1 MPEKTVNVDKTQVDA
16 LIKRVEHALQ
26 NGLSITTDDATLLLQ
41 MLHTLLTINDRLQDK
56 DVTIGKLRKL
66 AGLVSSAESG
76 TRDGQ
81 GKRKRVGIRRR
92 NNTQGFG
99 ADTPAAKPKVEKHPL
114 IDYTRGQNCPACQ
127 VGKLYKVD
135 PATFVRITGQAPLA
149 ATRHVLER
157 MRCNGCG
164 AYYTAELPQQ
174 HRDDGAVNQYFG
186 YSARALIVINKYFTG
201 VPFFRQQSL
210 QQIFGFPVSTS
221 AQFEQCDAL
230 SAACVPIVSHLIQLA
245 GGAEW
250 FALDD
255 TGNRILE
262 EKGKSIPDRRT
273 QKPRHRTGIY
283 TSAVIAELASKR
295 TVLLFKT
302 NIGHAG
308 EWLDEILKW
317 RPVGVAPPIIMSDAL
332 NRNTPSVID
341 EYHWSKCNCHAR
353 REFDTSHGMEQADWV
368 IKQYAK
374 IWHNDTHCASEQ
386 YSPEQRLVWHRE
398 HSLPTMQAIRSQCR
412 QWLDSGEIEV
422 NSAMGKACQY
432 FENHYEGLS
441 AFCRLENAKIDN
453 NDVERTLKLIIRS
466 RKNSLFYKT
475 QNGADVGD
483 TLISLMAT
491 AVHAGVN
498 VLEYL
503 IAIQQNEYEVGRNPG
518 RWLPW
523 NYLQNLQIEQP
534 EPDLDIA

>member
-1 MPEKTVNVDKTQVDA
+1 MAAKTVNVDKTQVDA

-26 NGLSITTDDATLLLQ
+26 NGLSITADDATLLLQ
-41 MLHTLLTINDRLQDK
+41 MLHTLLTINDHLQDK

-76 TRDGQ
+76 TRDAG
-81 GKRKRVGIRRR
+81 GKRKRAGTRRR

-99 ADTPAAKPKVEKHPL
+99 AGTPATQPTVETHSL
-114 IDYTRGQNCPACQ
+114 VDYTRGQSCPACLM
-127 VGKLYKVD
+127 GKLYKVD
-135 PATFVRITGQAPLA
+135 PATFVRITGQVPLA

-157 MRCNGCG
+157 LRCNGCG
-164 AYYTAELPQQ
+164 AYYTAQLPQE
-174 HRDDGAVNQYFG
+174 HRNDGAVNQNFG
-186 YSARALIVINKYFTG
+186 YSARALIAINKYLTG

-210 QQIFGFPVSTS
+210 QQVFGSPVSAS
-221 AQFEQCDAL
+221 AQFEQCEAVA
-230 SAACVPIVSHLIQLA
+230 AACAPIVAYLIQMA
-245 GGAEW
+245 AGAEW

-273 QKPRHRTGIY
+273 QKLRHRTGIY

-295 TVLLFKT
+295 SVLLFKT

-308 EWLDEILKW
+308 EWLDEILKT
-317 RPVGVAPPIIMSDAL
+317 RPVGAAPPIIMSDAL

-353 REFDTSHGMEQADWV
+353 REFDTSHGMESADWV
-368 IKQYAK
+368 IEQYAN
-374 IWHNDTHCASEQ
+374 IWQNDTHCANEQ
-386 YSPEQRLVWHRE
+386 YSPDQRLAWHRE

-412 QWLDSGEIEV
+412 QWLDSGEVEA

-441 AFCRLENAKIDN
+441 AFCRLRGAKIDN

-503 IAIQQNEYEVGRNPG
+503 IAIQQNEYEAGRNPG
-518 RWLPW
+518 HWLPW
-523 NYLQNLQIEQP
+523 NYHENLQAKTPKP
-534 EPDLDIA
+534 ELEIV